1 MLTYHRG
8 QSLHPNSTLIVVDGP
23 TGEAT
28 PEATQARPLGSGAT
42 GVVVRAI
49 EQNLMPRAVKI
60 LAPRADL
67 NEKLGLE
74 ALLETFLAE
83 RMKLALLTHSHL
95 AKLVNY
101 GTIPATP
108 PGRPH
113 ALPYLVMDFVE
124 GMPLHTYLTDELIAH
139 QPDAVDIVVNLLADV
154 LGALAYM
161 HRRNAMHADV
171 KEANILVRQTA
182 DRPEAILV
190 DMGCAHIFETPR
202 EYTVFYSTK
211 GRHEKEWDER
221 IGQLVEVSTLAENR
235 VHIDLHM
242 FAVMLALFMNRN
254 PPGTK
259 QYKWQEHT
267 AKQLERALGT
277 NGIVVLER
285 VAQKCSKREYNDAAD
300 AANDLRRLLSGYVSP
315 LGVAELSIGSD
326 ARTSVALPDT
336 RVVLT
341 QRLAKIANHP
351 CLQRLRDVTQ
361 LDVLRLVYPGASHT
375 RLLHSYET
383 YEIARLYVGT
393 LLGNPYFRAYAAEK
407 SGVEAVLLQAL
418 LHDIGHY
425 PLEHIF
431 EDFAYKKESQSPYGD
446 VMTDDQIAAEIFL
459 GTDGPVADTVRT
471 FLENAATALRQ
482 DVQTLPDLIATEFG
496 KPTLHRLQELVEIQD
511 TADAGLRILA
521 SILDGP
527 LDADKVAYL
536 RTDALMTGARFGN
549 ALDMDSLLGSLTC
562 LVTDKIATIAITEK
576 GISAAEAIATGRRW
590 MYQRVYWHRTNRALM
605 AMMRYPIQYTFE
617 NATLTFH
624 EYLATVFGMSDVEAI
639 KFVHARFVQAAGD
652 RDVENPALMIVEGRR
667 GIYKRFLEFTS
678 YGDAKT
684 QKIHDYLFHRTCKEW
699 RTVAT
704 EIATVINEHTPTKAS
719 DILLDVPVRDRP
731 QLSDIYVIDPR
742 TPGKYDSLSAISEA
756 YGSTKEF
763 FIKAS
768 MLPRLF
774 IHPGVLRELAKD
786 GKVGVARAAATD
798 HLLARAEGRDPSK
811 GGKRLRMVK
820 SE

>member
-8 QSLHPNSTLIVVDGP
+8 QLLHANSTLIVVDGP
-23 TGEAT
+23 SGDAT
-28 PEATQARPLGSGAT
+28 PTDAEAQPLGSGAT
-42 GVVVRAI
+42 GVVVRAMD
-49 EQNLMPRAVKI
+49 QNLMPRAVKI
-60 LAPRADL
+60 LAPRLDL
-67 NEKLGLE
+67 QHNLGLP
-74 ALLETFLAE
+74 ALHETFLAE
-83 RMKLALLTHSHL
+83 RTKLALLTHSHL
-95 AKLVNY
+95 AKLINF

-108 PGRPH
+108 PGPP
-113 ALPYLVMDFVE
+113 LPYLVMDFVE
-124 GMPLHTYLTDELIAH
+124 GVPLHTYIVDELNPRQH
-139 QPDAVDIVVNLLADV
+139 DSHDIVVNLLTDV

-182 DRPEAILV
+182 ERPEAILV
-190 DMGCAHIFETPR
+190 DLGCAHIFDTPR
-202 EYTVFYSTK
+202 EHTVFYSTK
-211 GRHEKEWDER
+211 GRHEKEWDDR
-221 IGQLVEVSTLAENR
+221 VGQPVEAKALAANR

-242 FAVMLALFMNRN
+242 FAAMLSLFMNEN

-259 QYKWQEHT
+259 RYKWQEQT
-267 AKQLERALGT
+267 AAQLREALGEI
-277 NGIVVLER
+277 GVVVLER
-285 VAQKCSKREYNDAAD
+285 VAQKCSKREYDDAAE

-315 LGVAELSIGSD
+315 LGVPELSIGSD

-407 SGVEAVLLQAL
+407 SGVQAVLLGAL

-425 PLEHIF
+425 ALEHVF
-431 EDFAYKKESQSPYGD
+431 EDFAYKKESDPPYSD
-446 VMTDDQIAAEIFL
+446 VMTDDQIAADIFL

-471 FLENAATALRQ
+471 FLDNAAAALRQ
-482 DVQTLPDLIATEFG
+482 EVPPLPDLIANEFG
-496 KPTLHRLQELVEIQD
+496 KPTLLRLLEIIEIHD
-511 TADAGLRILA
+511 SADHGLRILS

-536 RTDALMTGARFGN
+536 RTDALMTGARFGH

-605 AMMRYPIQYTFE
+605 AMLRYPIQYTFE
-617 NATLTFH
+617 NNTLSFF
-624 EYLATVFGMSDVEAI
+624 EYLATVFAMSDVEAI
-639 KFVHARFVQAAGD
+639 KFIHTRFLQAAGD
-652 RDVENPALMIVEGRR
+652 RPIENPALMIVEGRR
-667 GIYKRFLEFTS
+667 GIYKRFLEFLS
-678 YGDAKT
+678 YGDST
-684 QKIHDYLFHRTCKEW
+684 HQKIHNYLFQRTCKEW

-704 EIATVINEHTPTKAS
+704 EIASVVNEYTPTKAS
-719 DILLDVPVRDRP
+719 DVLLDVPVRDRP
-731 QLSDIYVIDPR
+731 QLSDIHVVDPR
-742 TPGKYDSLSAISEA
+742 TPGKADSLSAISEA

-768 MLPRLF
+768 MLPRIF
-774 IHPGVLRELAKD
+774 IHPVVLRELAKH
-786 GKVGVARAAATD
+786 GKVASARSAATE
-798 HLLARAEGRDPSK
+798 HLVARAEGKDPFKNRNRLRVVK
-811 GGKRLRMVK
+811 GG
-820 SE
+820 